1 MNKRYEPASMQ
12 ERFMRDA
19 TTAFAVLALTGSN

>member
-1 MNKRYEPASMQ
+1 MNKRYEPGSMQ

-19 TTAFAVLALTGSN
+19 ATAYAVLALAGE